1 MRQLVGGPN
10 ESVSGL
16 ICSDTM
22 LLKTRFRLT
31 ELLIAVAMVGA
42 ALIWAERVA
51 WRQIRSLR
59 AEMTVQHIGHFRSAD
74 ELRAAILHLQD
85 SWRRGIGGTNG
96 NDKTRVESEGRRVRE
111 LIADWTKETSSSTE
125 LELAAEITA
134 AFDRYLSLILES
146 LNNARKANASVS
158 SPAMRQGVGT
168 SLERLLALMEKLTLA
183 NRTAAEDFIRDN
195 NAALT
200 RLQRF
205 LLASLL
211 GLSVCG
217 AAVVVLLY
225 RRMIAPL
232 RTNLSESRAIIERQ
246 EKLASLG
253 VFAAGIAHEIRN
265 PLTAIKVR
273 LFTLKSSHK
282 PDTSEHEDLE
292 VIDNEID
299 RLERIVRD
307 FLQFARPTEP
317 DLKIMPV
324 DKLLQEVHNLLHS
337 DIASKSVELKLEPN
351 VGVLVLVD
359 PDKMKQVL
367 INFVQNG
374 AQSIEGAGMVTLRSR
389 VEKHVLSGRNVSAV
403 VIDVADTGKGIP
415 PEVQKRLFDPFFTT
429 KEAGTGLG
437 LPIAARIV
445 EKHGGVIQVQT
456 QANRGTTFSIVLPIA
471 LTNEIQS

>member
-1 MRQLVGGPN
+1 MH
-10 ESVSGL
+10 S
-16 ICSDTM
+16 
-22 LLKTRFRLT
+22 KTRLGLV
-31 ELLIAVAMVGA
+31 ELLIAVALVVA
-42 ALIWAERVA
+42 AFIWAERAA
-51 WRQIRSLR
+51 WRQIRNLR
-59 AEMTVQHIGHFRSAD
+59 SEMTVQQIDHFRSAD
-74 ELRAAILHLQD
+74 ELRAAILHLQN
-85 SWRRGIGGTNG
+85 SWRRGLDGANGT
-96 NDKTRVESEGRRVRE
+96 DKARIESEVRKVRE
-111 LIADWTKETSSSTE
+111 LIAALTKAAGSATE
-125 LELAAEITA
+125 LELATEITA
-134 AFDRYLSLILES
+134 AFDQYLSLILES
-146 LNNARKANASVS
+146 LDNARKANASVP

-168 SLERLLALMEKLTLA
+168 SLEGLLALMEKLTVA

-205 LLASLL
+205 LFASLL
-211 GLSVCG
+211 GLLVCG

-292 VIDNEID
+292 VIGNEID

-307 FLQFARPTEP
+307 FLQFARPAEP
-317 DLKIMPV
+317 HLQIMPV

-337 DIASKSVELKLEPN
+337 DFAGKSVELKLEPN
-351 VGVLVLVD
+351 EGVLVLVD

-367 INFVQNG
+367 INFAQNG

-389 VEKHVLSGRNVSAV
+389 VERHVLSGRNVNAV

-456 QANRGTTFSIVLPIA
+456 QPNRGTTFSIVLPPA
-471 LTNEIQS
+471 PKNENQS

>member
-1 MRQLVGGPN
+1 MTTKPRMGLV
-10 ESVSGL
+10 
-16 ICSDTM
+16 
-22 LLKTRFRLT
+22 
-31 ELLIAVAMVGA
+31 ELLIAVAIVMA
-42 ALIWAERVA
+42 ALIWAEREA
-51 WRQIRSLR
+51 WRQIQSLR
-59 AEMTVQHIGHFRSAD
+59 AEMTMKQIDHFRSAD
-74 ELRAAILHLQD
+74 ELRAAILHLQN
-85 SWRRGIGGTNG
+85 SWRRGLDGANG
-96 NDKTRVESEGRRVRE
+96 ADSARIESELRKVLD
-111 LIADWTKETSSSTE
+111 LIAALTKEAGSATE
-125 LELAAEITA
+125 LELATEITA
-134 AFDRYLSLILES
+134 AFDQYLTLIMES
-146 LNNARKANASVS
+146 LDDARTANAGVP

-168 SLERLLALMEKLTLA
+168 SLERLLALMEKLTVA
-183 NRTAAEDFIRDN
+183 NRTAAENFIRDN
-195 NAALT
+195 NTALT

-205 LLASLL
+205 LFASLL
-211 GLSVCG
+211 GLLVCG

-253 VFAAGIAHEIRN
+253 VFATGIAHEIRN

-292 VIDNEID
+292 VIGNEID
-299 RLERIVRD
+299 RLERIVSD
-307 FLQFARPTEP
+307 FLQFARPAEP
-317 DLKIMPV
+317 HLKIMPV

-337 DIASKSVELKLEPN
+337 NFAGKSVELKLEPN
-351 VGVLVLVD
+351 EGVLVLVD

-367 INFVQNG
+367 INFAQNG
-374 AQSIEGAGMVTLRSR
+374 AQSIENAGRVTLRSR
-389 VEKHVLSGRNVSAV
+389 VEKHVLGGRNVNAV
-403 VIDVADTGKGIP
+403 VIDVADTGNGIP

-456 QANRGTTFSIVLPIA
+456 QANRGTTFSIVLPPA
-471 LTNEIQS
+471 PRNENQP